1 MLGGNTV
8 RKGLRGLAVLW
19 GSFTLV
25 FLVFTAIPD
34 PARQLAGQQADEE
47 IIADL
52 RARFGLDRPWT
63 ERYLNA
69 LGDLSPLGPTAEI
82 GFCNLV

>member
-34 PARQLAGQQADEE
+34 PARQLAG
-47 IIADL
+47 
-52 RARFGLDRPWT
+52 
-63 ERYLNA
+63 
-69 LGDLSPLGPTAEI
+69 
-82 GFCNLV
+82 